1 MVIILVLN
9 LMELLCESKL
19 TYRYKALKLY
29 LACVKDYVLSVI
41 SISIVIVLCL
51 EVVVCVLNS

>member
-1 MVIILVLN
+1 
-9 LMELLCESKL
+9 MELLCESKL